1 MQPYNF
7 DATNIT
13 PQQGAGAHPAG
24 MFPFVITNTF
34 GQDTKAKDGAMLC
47 VVMTSNVGS
56 ITNRYNIFNASEAAM
71 EIAKKELSALCHA
84 TGVFVLTIVDGNNQL
99 LPYDQ
104 WAREIRNARGVMEI
118 GPQANDPKYMEVKK
132 VYDQAGNEPGKSP
145 GAAPQPQGQGGGG
158 SWGAGA
164 PAQNNPPASTGGQG
178 GAWAPNS
185 GSNPPANNPPA
196 QGGWQPGP
204 TGGAPASGGAPGNP
218 PWAGGGQK

>member
-7 DATNIT
+7 DATNIA
-13 PQQGAGAHPAG
+13 PQQGVGAHPAG

-47 VVMTSNVGS
+47 VVLTSNVGS
-56 ITNRYNIFNASEAAM
+56 ITNRYNLFNASEAAM

-84 TGVFVLTIVDGNNQL
+84 TGVYKLTILDSNNQL

-132 VYDQAGNEPGKSP
+132 VYDQAGNEPGKPPDS
-145 GAAPQPQGQGGGG
+145 APQPQGQGGG
-158 SWGAGA
+158 SWGGQAG
-164 PAQNNPPASTGGQG
+164 G
-178 GAWAPNS
+178 GAANATPANTGVPGGGWAPT
-185 GSNPPANNPPA
+185 GSTPPANQAPPA

-204 TGGAPASGGAPGNP
+204 TSGAATGGNAPP